1 MFLPEYLK
9 KNGGAGGEKGSITIM
24 VAFLLPVMLLMLMM
38 IVNINQLVFT
48 KIKLQNTVDACA
60 LSAAAVQ
67 AAGLN
72 EIADLNGEMAYE
84 SAKAQWFLSSG
95 TWHNFSFAVSAR
107 NFFYNSKSGVLDH
120 IRRYQ
125 KEANAY
131 FAAKA
136 EAIAEDV
143 RRRNFPESF
152 LTARHDTRRLT
163 ALKEKYTK
171 VPFTFYTASYTKG
184 SPKIT
189 KRWSYPDNPRYADNH
204 DGRRWKN
211 AKRTLPISSK
221 FSMLE
226 KVRKNSSTYVDYELA
241 LPPHAFIAADALFG
255 GMPELRA
262 RAAARPAGG
271 HIFRGEPTYGAVL
284 EK

>member
-1 MFLPEYLK
+1 M
-9 KNGGAGGEKGSITIM
+9 GEKGSITIM

-72 EIADLNGEMAYE
+72 EIADLNGEMAFE
-84 SAKAQWFLSSG
+84 SAKAQWILSSG
-95 TWHNFSFAVSAR
+95 TWHNFRHAMAAGR
-107 NFFYNSKSGVLDH
+107 FFYSKNGVLDY

-131 FAAKA
+131 FAGKA
-136 EAIAEDV
+136 EIVAEDV
-143 RRRNFPESF
+143 RRRNFPETF
-152 LTARHDTRRLT
+152 LTARHNTLQLG
-163 ALKEKYTK
+163 ALKEKHIQ
-171 VPFTFYTASYTKG
+171 VPFSYYSASYSKG
-184 SPKIT
+184 DPKST
-189 KRWSYPDNPRYADNH
+189 KRWSDPDDPRYADGH
-204 DGRRWKN
+204 DGRWWGL
-211 AKRTLPISSK
+211 AKRTLPL
-221 FSMLE
+221 FDTLTLLE
-226 KVRKNSSTYVDYELA
+226 KVQKNSPTYVDYELV
-241 LPPHAFIAADALFG
+241 LPPHPFLLADQIFG

-271 HIFRGEPTYGAVL
+271 HIFREMPTYGAVL

>member
-1 MFLPEYLK
+1 MFFSEQLTK
-9 KNGGAGGEKGSITIM
+9 KQVIMGERGSITIM

-84 SAKAQWFLSSG
+84 SAKAQWFLSRG

-107 NFFYNSKSGVLDH
+107 NFFYNSKNGVLDY

-125 KEANAY
+125 KDANAY

-163 ALKEKYTK
+163 ALKEKFTK
-171 VPFTFYTASYTKG
+171 VPFAFYTASYTKG
-184 SPKIT
+184 SSKTT

-204 DGRRWKN
+204 DGRRWGQ
-211 AKRTLPISSK
+211 AKRKLPISSELPI
-221 FSMLE
+221 LE
-226 KVRKNSSTYVDYELA
+226 KVRKNSSTYVDYELT
-241 LPPHAFIAADALFG
+241 LPPHAFLVADQIFG

-271 HIFRGEPTYGAVL
+271 HIFREEPIYGAVL

>member
-1 MFLPEYLK
+1 
-9 KNGGAGGEKGSITIM
+9 M

-72 EIADLNGEMAYE
+72 EIADLTGEMAYE

-136 EAIAEDV
+136 
-143 RRRNFPESF
+143 
-152 LTARHDTRRLT
+152 
-163 ALKEKYTK
+163 
-171 VPFTFYTASYTKG
+171 
-184 SPKIT
+184 
-189 KRWSYPDNPRYADNH
+189 
-204 DGRRWKN
+204 
-211 AKRTLPISSK
+211 
-221 FSMLE
+221 
-226 KVRKNSSTYVDYELA
+226 
-241 LPPHAFIAADALFG
+241 
-255 GMPELRA
+255 
-262 RAAARPAGG
+262 
-271 HIFRGEPTYGAVL
+271 
-284 EK
+284 